1 MVHETHVVKSPSH
14 FHLLAYKVLGPF
26 PSKIFPF
33 KIKVREMLAK
43 SYVGINHIIY
53 ISSMYFWSALIFS
66 VSAVMAFFLS
76 RTILARFGL
85 ILSPIQ
91 LLIVSLLLGL
101 LCGGI
106 SMMCFLFYPKY
117 VSSNLRMLIEKNLVY
132 IVNYMAILSNAGATP
147 WQIFSSLRVVGK
159 IYGVEKI
166 VRSIL
171 RNVEVLG
178 LDIIMAIDEEEKRFR
193 VRSSLIYF
201 KATSSRFEPEVTP
214 ANISL

>member
-1 MVHETHVVKSPSH
+1 
-14 FHLLAYKVLGPF
+14 
-26 PSKIFPF
+26 
-33 KIKVREMLAK
+33 
-43 SYVGINHIIY
+43 
-53 ISSMYFWSALIFS
+53 
-66 VSAVMAFFLS
+66 
-76 RTILARFGL
+76 
-85 ILSPIQ
+85 
-91 LLIVSLLLGL
+91 
-101 LCGGI
+101 
-106 SMMCFLFYPKY
+106 MMCFLFYPKY